1 MHYNV
6 QTPYTMLHVR
16 TLNLSHARVTDFNLS
31 LNLIV
36 RFENIRFIYD
46 TITAG
51 VFVNF

>member
-1 MHYNV
+1 MHYSA

-16 TLNLSHARVTDFNLS
+16 TLDLSHATVTDFNLS

-46 TITAG
+46 PITAC
-51 VFVNF
+51 VFVHF